1 MHAGGFWPD
10 YNDGTWPS
18 CCSGAA
24 FDQDGIPAVL
34 MRYLEKYWPSYNCT
48 LSSACGSSKG
58 SNWAYE
64 TLNLV
69 SGCTSVRKID
79 EDAVAAAELA
89 VGGFRF
95 HPTDE
100 ELINHYLKLKIN
112 GSKAEVDVFSFGIV
126 LWEVLIGEEP
136 YDNMHYGAIIGRR
149 QTIDGVAVASVRA
162 QPQPP
167 PPWVVYTAAVRVSH
181 LQLFLTR
188 GLLRACSIS
197 PLKIDDDEQEY
208 QGKIT
213 MQLAEQE

>member
-1 MHAGGFWPD
+1 MVFM
-10 YNDGTWPS
+10 T
-18 CCSGAA
+18 
-24 FDQDGIPAVL
+24 
-34 MRYLEKYWPSYNCT
+34 R
-48 LSSACGSSKG
+48 
-58 SNWAYE
+58 
-64 TLNLV
+64 
-69 SGCTSVRKID
+69 R
-79 EDAVAAAELA
+79 
-89 VGGFRF
+89 
-95 HPTDE
+95 E
-100 ELINHYLKLKIN
+100 EVFEGRIASIQ
-112 GSKAEVDVFSFGIV
+112 VDVFFFGIV

-208 QGKIT
+208 QEKIT